1 MYLPRIKELR
11 RAYGFEEVAIVPGEV
26 TINPELANT
35 TFALGQHTFPVPFIA
50 SAMDGVVD
58 PAMAI
63 RMHELGGLGVLNIE
77 GVHGRYEDPDPILE
91 EIANASEAEA
101 TPLFQKVYTTP
112 IKDEAV
118 AACISRI
125 KDGGAV
131 CAISVTPQNTK
142 RVAPIAVEA
151 GADILVVQS
160 TVTTARHVSRSYKGL
175 IFQELCQQVPIP
187 VVVGNS
193 VGFNTSL
200 ELMETGIAGL
210 LVGVGPGAAC
220 TSREVLGIGVPQITA
235 TLECA
240 AAREEYVRRT
250 GRDVAIITDGGLRT
264 GGDICKAIASGADAI
279 MLGTPLAQAQEAPG
293 KWLQLGHGQP
303 PPRPPKGHPNPGRD
317 PGFAQ
322 GDSSRPILRRRRHHE
337 PGRGAAHGHGHVRRA
352 DHQGHAPGGD
362 DHRPLDKD
370 RGQDLPDAAGRRL
383 PQLSLFA
390 RRPVMAERLLMGDRF
405 PNVTLDLTTGGSVS
419 LPGGVSTRYF
429 VLLFYRADW

>member
-35 TFALGQHTFPVPFIA
+35 TFSLGQHSFSMPLMA

-58 PAMAI
+58 PGMAVK
-63 RMHELGGLGVLNIE
+63 MHEFGGLGVLNLE
-77 GVHGRYEDPDPILE
+77 GIHGRYENPDEILE
-91 EIANASEAEA
+91 EISRASEDEI
-101 TPLFQKVYTTP
+101 TPLFQKIYSTP
-112 IKDEAV
+112 IKDEAI
-118 AACISRI
+118 AGCITRI
-125 KDGGAV
+125 KDGGAT
-131 CAISVTPQNTK
+131 CAVSVTPQNTK
-142 RVAPIAVEA
+142 HVAPIAVEA

-175 IFQELCQQVPIP
+175 IFQELCQQLSIP

-193 VGFNTSL
+193 VGFNTAL

-240 AAREEYVRRT
+240 AARDEYVRRT

-279 MLGTPLAQAQEAPG
+279 MLGTPLAQAYEAPG
-293 KWLQLGHGQP
+293 RGYNWGMASP
-303 PPRPPKGHPNPGRD
+303 HP
-317 PGFAQ
+317 
-322 GDSSRPILRRRRHHE
+322 
-337 PGRGAAHGHGHVRRA
+337 
-352 DHQGHAPGGD
+352 
-362 DHRPLDKD
+362 
-370 RGQDLPDAAGRRL
+370 DLPRGTRIKVGTRG
-383 PQLSLFA
+383 SLKEILVGPSSVA
-390 RRPVMAERLLMGDRF
+390 DGTMNLVGALRTAMGMCGALTIKDMHQAEMIIAPSIKTEGKVF
-405 PNVTLDLTTGGSVS
+405 QMQQ
-419 LPGGVSTRYF
+419 
-429 VLLFYRADW
+429 RANSRN